1 MAGLIPFNR
10 RNELANSNSNFEN
23 FYNLLDDFFSDSF
36 MPARTLMRDT
46 FKIDIEEQEKEYL
59 VAAELPGIAKEEIDI
74 NVDDEYLTISVN
86 RCADSN
92 KDGTTEDGKNYIYRE
107 RQMCSMSRRIR
118 LAGAKLDGINAKL
131 DNGILNVAIPK
142 DLKTAKSK
150 KITIQ

>member
-10 RNELANSNSNFEN
+10 RNELANSNSNLVN

-46 FKIDIEEQEKEYL
+46 FKIDIEELEKEYL

-86 RCADSN
+86 HCTEKSN
-92 KDGTTEDGKNYIYRE
+92 DNTVEEGKNYIHRE
-107 RQMCSMSRRIR
+107 RQMCSMSRHIR
-118 LAGAKLDGINAKL
+118 LAGAKLDGIKAKL
-131 DNGILNVAIPK
+131 DNGVLNITIPK

-150 KITIQ
+150 KIDIQ